1 MNKKEIEDMLI
12 STGALRNGH
21 FGLTSGLHSPTYF
34 QCAQLL
40 QHPQHLEKCC
50 QDIVD
55 FYAEEHDMIN
65 LVISPAIGGIVVGQ
79 EVGRLLGVRS
89 IFAERKD
96 GRMQLRRGFYLDKN
110 DCALVV
116 EDVVTTGGSLKEVID
131 IAEAAGAFI
140 VGAACVVNRGG
151 ESTALDVP
159 LHAVYQTQAVT
170 YEPESCPLC
179 RQNTP
184 LDKPGSRK
192 S

>member
-1 MNKKEIEDMLI
+1 MQKKEIEDMLI
-12 STGALRNGH
+12 STGALQNGH
-21 FGLTSGLHSPTYF
+21 FALTSGLHSPTYF

-40 QHPQHLEKCC
+40 QHPKLLEKCC

-55 FYAEEHDMIN
+55 FYAEELDMIN
-65 LVISPAIGGIVVGQ
+65 VVISPAIGGIVVGQ

-89 IFAERKD
+89 IFAERRD
-96 GRMQLRRGFYLDKN
+96 GEMQLRRGFHLGKD

-131 IAEAAGAFI
+131 IAEAAGTFI
-140 VGAACVVNRGG
+140 VGSACVVNRGG
-151 ESTALDVP
+151 EVENLDVP

-170 YEPESCPLC
+170 YSPENCPLC
-179 RQNTP
+179 RRNAP

-192 S
+192 G